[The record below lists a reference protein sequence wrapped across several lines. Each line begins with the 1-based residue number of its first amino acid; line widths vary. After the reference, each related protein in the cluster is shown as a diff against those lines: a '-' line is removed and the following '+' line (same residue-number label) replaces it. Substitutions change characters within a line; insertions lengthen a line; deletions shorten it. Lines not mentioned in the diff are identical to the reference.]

1 LPRVLQAIRIPG
13 AAQVLTSVL
22 FWLWLGLAAALA
34 QQQPPP
40 DATAGG
46 GTAGSEATGSE
57 ATGSEATGSEAT
69 GSAQSAGA
77 AEIEQAAT
85 ELGVSPEQAQDLI
98 DTLQDEAARTALIE
112 RLNTLVAV
120 QTEGPDGV
128 DLLRED
134 AALFLQQQAG
144 LLETRAVH
152 VGQAFQSV
160 TQVWDGLVDLFDSPI
175 ARERFAAAILDV
187 FIVVAIGL
195 VARWLAS
202 WALMGARRRLSD
214 RGHTASGGL
223 KVLLLV
229 ARFIVDLLPLAVL
242 LVATMVLTAALTLSS
257 IGGVIGTS
265 VLTALLVTGLVSALS
280 RVVLAPRT
288 PGLRLIRASDAR
300 ARYLHRWTMI
310 IARTFFWGYFA
321 ADALFLFGASGAVRA
336 GLLVLAGGA
345 ASILA
350 IVYIL
355 QNRRVVRALIK
366 KSRRPK
372 EQFPGLRR
380 LVAETWHILAI
391 AYVLVF
397 FLVWCAEFEQGFA
410 FMLRASILSLVILA
424 AARGLGNAVEWLNA
438 KSKEGG
444 ANRRRYLNFLRGAMQ
459 ILVVVLAA
467 VFLLQV
473 WAIDI
478 FGVLSTEFGSRA
490 VRALVTIVIL
500 IGVAV
505 LAWELIS
512 GILERRMAGRDAR
525 GREIEQSARLRTLL
539 PLVRNA
545 LLVVL
550 FTVVGLMVLSEI
562 GIDIAPLLAGAG
574 VVGLAIGF
582 GAQTLVKDVITGL
595 FIVLEDQIHIGDVVD
610 TGGHSGLVE
619 GMTIRTLRLR
629 DLSGTVHIIPF
640 SQVATVKNLT
650 KDFSYYV
657 FDIGVAYREDVDL
670 VIEEVKKLGAELR
683 DDPDFGPLML
693 GDIEVLGLDQFADS
707 AVVVKARIKTLP
719 IQQWTV
725 GREFNRRMKRRFD
738 EKGIEIPFPHVT
750 LYWGVDK
757 QGKAPPGFLN
767 VDVPNLT
774 LPAEEV
780 GEDDGESRPARRRR
794 RARTTPAIGDEAAES
809 TPGHDE

>member
-1 LPRVLQAIRIPG
+1 MPVL
-13 AAQVLTSVL
+13 VLL
-22 FWLWLGLAAALA
+22 ALWLGLAAVALA
-34 QQQPPP
+34 QQQSAPEEAP
-40 DATAGG
+40 ATA
-46 GTAGSEATGSE
+46 TPASQDAATGE
-57 ATGSEATGSEAT
+57 T
-69 GSAQSAGA
+69 SASAAEGAEA
-77 AEIEQAAT
+77 AEIEQAAAD
-85 ELGVSPEQAQDLI
+85 LGVSPEQAQDLI
-98 DTLQDEAARTALIE
+98 DTLQDEAARAQLIE
-112 RLNTLVAV
+112 RLTTLTAV
-120 QTEGPDGV
+120 QPGEPDGV
-128 DLLRED
+128 DLLRND
-134 AALFLQQQAG
+134 AELFLQQQAG

-160 TQVWDGLVDLFDSPI
+160 TQIWDGLVDLFDSPI
-175 ARERFAAAILDV
+175 ARDRFVQAMLDV
-187 FIVVAIGL
+187 AIVVAIGL
-195 VARWLAS
+195 AARWLVS
-202 WALMGARRRLSD
+202 WALMGVRRRLSD
-214 RGHTASGGL
+214 RGHTASRGL

-229 ARFIVDLLPLAVL
+229 ARFVVDLLPLAVL
-242 LVATMVLTAALTLSS
+242 FVATMVLTAALTLSS

-265 VLTALLVTGLVSALS
+265 VLAALLVTGLVSALS

-300 ARYLHRWTMI
+300 ARYLYRWTMI

-321 ADALFLFGASGAVRA
+321 ADALFLFGASGPVRA

-350 IVYIL
+350 IVYIV

-366 KSRRPK
+366 KARRAR

-380 LVAETWHILAI
+380 LIAETWHFLAI
-391 AYVLVF
+391 FYVLVF

-410 FMLRASILSLVILA
+410 FMLRATLLSLAILA
-424 AARGLGNAVEWLNA
+424 VARALGNAVEWLNA
-438 KSKEGG
+438 KSKEGSE
-444 ANRRRYLNFLRGAMQ
+444 NRRRYLNFLRGAVQ
-459 ILVVVLAA
+459 ILVVALAA
-467 VFLLQV
+467 IFLLQV

-478 FGVLSTEFGSRA
+478 FGVLGTEFGSRA
-490 VRALVTIVIL
+490 VRAMVTIVIL

-512 GILERRMAGRDAR
+512 GILERRMSGKDSR

-545 LLVVL
+545 LLIIL

-657 FDIGVAYREDVDL
+657 FNIGVAYREDVDL
-670 VIEEVKKLGAELR
+670 VIEEVKKLGAELL

-693 GDIEVLGLDQFADS
+693 GDIEVLGLDEFADS

-719 IQQWTV
+719 IQQWKV

-780 GEDDGESRPARRRR
+780 EADEDDGESRPARRRR
-794 RARTTPAIGDEAAES
+794 RVRTTPQRGDDAAES
-809 TPGHDE
+809 TLGHDDE